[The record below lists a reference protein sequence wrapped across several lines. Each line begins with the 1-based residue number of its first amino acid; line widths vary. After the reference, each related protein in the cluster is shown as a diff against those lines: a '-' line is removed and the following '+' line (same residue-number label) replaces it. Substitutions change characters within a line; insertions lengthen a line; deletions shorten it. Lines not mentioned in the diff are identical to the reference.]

1 MAETPESTIEAF
13 LAAVAAKQPTP
24 GGGAVAAICGALA
37 AAIGEMVLNYSI
49 GRKATPHLD
58 PQLQPH
64 LLSLTRARGM
74 LLQLMVED
82 QEAFAAFTAAKKLP
96 DDSAEK
102 SKAVTDAQ
110 AACIAVPQAI
120 TATAVAILSVAD
132 AVVEISNRWLL
143 SDLAVCCELAMAAA
157 RSGIHNVH
165 ANLGS
170 VDADAARKLEGDCA
184 AELRR
189 AIELVQKTM
198 PRIAATMKQA

>member
-1 MAETPESTIEAF
+1 MDANASLSALLDSI
-13 LAAVAAKQPTP
+13 AAKQPTP
-24 GGGAVAAICGALA
+24 GGGAVAAVSGALA

-58 PQLQPH
+58 PQLRPH
-64 LLSLTRARGM
+64 LESLTRARGV

-82 QEAFAAFTAAKKLP
+82 QEAFTAFTAAKKLP
-96 DDSAEK
+96 DDSAGK

-120 TATAVAILSVAD
+120 TATAVAILTVAD

-170 VDADAARKLEGDCA
+170 VEAETRAKLETECA
-184 AELRR
+184 AELSR
-189 AIELVQKTM
+189 AIALVQKTM
-198 PRIAATMKQA
+198 PRIHAIMKQA